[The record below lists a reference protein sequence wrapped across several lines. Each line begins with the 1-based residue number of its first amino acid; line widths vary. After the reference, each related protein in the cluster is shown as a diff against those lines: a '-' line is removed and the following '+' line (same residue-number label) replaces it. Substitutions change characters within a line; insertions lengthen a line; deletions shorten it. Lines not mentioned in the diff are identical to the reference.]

1 MPSQSVSWSRRDSW
15 PPTQVRLAPTLAKF
29 RSNRP
34 LLDNIDDNP
43 LTYFLTPTREHDVD
57 AAQDEDMDFDA
68 GIEDANHPPKI
79 VRSVSPSSLGSL
91 NRHFKSPCAS
101 PDLESD
107 GAATDDDDDDDEYIR
122 FSPSSPSSLSS
133 LRNMAIDGIRLRTLS
148 PVFGHRPRRPSMM
161 ASYPAPQLRGPTD
174 ARVQRVQTRSL
185 SSSPRPGRLW
195 REPSL
200 DVWSIAEE
208 TEQDMLDEE
217 CSTPVKDE
225 ASRSKAM
232 VPTKPKKRVRFSLP
246 ATE

>member
-15 PPTQVRLAPTLAKF
+15 PPTQVRLAPTLVKF
-29 RSNRP
+29 RSDRP

-43 LTYFLTPTREHDVD
+43 LTYFLTPTPEHDVD

-68 GIEDANHPPKI
+68 GIEDTNHPPKI
-79 VRSVSPSSLGSL
+79 VRSVSPSSLGGL
-91 NRHFKSPCAS
+91 NRHFRSPCAS

-107 GAATDDDDDDDEYIR
+107 GPATDDDDDDDEYIR

-148 PVFGHRPRRPSMM
+148 PVFGHRPRRLSMM
-161 ASYPAPQLRGPTD
+161 ASYPAPQLRGRTD
-174 ARVQRVQTRSL
+174 ARVQRVQTRSV
-185 SSSPRPGRLW
+185 SSTPRPGRLW
-195 REPSL
+195 REPSQ

-208 TEQDMLDEE
+208 TEEEMMDEG
-217 CSTPVKDE
+217 SATAVKDE
-225 ASRSKAM
+225 ADRSKATA
-232 VPTKPKKRVRFSLP
+232 TKPKKRVRFSLP